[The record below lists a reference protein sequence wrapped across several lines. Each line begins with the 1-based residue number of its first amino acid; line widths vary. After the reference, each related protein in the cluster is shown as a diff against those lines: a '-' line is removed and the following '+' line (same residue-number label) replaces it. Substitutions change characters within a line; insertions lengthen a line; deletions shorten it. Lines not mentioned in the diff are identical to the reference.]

1 MDIDALK
8 AALAASPDNIPLL
21 GLVAKALEDNLQ
33 WEEAAGHYERMAR
46 LAPTHAGAVA
56 GIARLLAIEGK
67 TSEAILRLED
77 FLRRQPD
84 SAPVHLELAR
94 LHMQENDG
102 KAARASYDKAVS
114 LDRSLADDKLLADI
128 LAAGGAQPAKVAAAS
143 DGSTFDFDERGDSH
157 PPGIDDMLAR
167 ELDLEFRVK
176 PDVDFSKVGG
186 MDAVKEQIRLKI
198 ILPLQNPDL
207 FAAYGK
213 KAGGGVLLYGP
224 PGCGKTLIAK
234 ATAAEMGSS
243 FFSIGIHNVLDMY
256 IGQSEQKLHQIFEL
270 ARRNKPAVL
279 FFDEVDAMAADR
291 RDMKLS
297 AGRHLINQFLSE
309 LDGAQGDNDGLLI
322 LGATNA
328 PWHVDGAFLRPGR
341 FDRILFVPPPDEPA
355 RREIAKILAS
365 GKPIT
370 GFDPADI
377 ARQTAGFSGA
387 DLKAVFDTATE
398 AAITA
403 ALKSGKME
411 PITGK
416 LLVKIAKDSRP
427 STTRWFES
435 ARNHALYANQGGLY
449 DDVLAYLRIKKP

>member
-33 WEEAAGHYERMAR
+33 WDEAAQHYERMAR
-46 LAPTHAGAVA
+46 LAPNHAGAVA

-84 SAPVHLELAR
+84 SAPAHLELAR

-102 KAARASYDKAVS
+102 KSARACYDKAVA

-128 LAAGGAQPAKVAAAS
+128 LAAGGAQPAKIAAS
-143 DGSTFDFDERGDSH
+143 PDGSTFDFDDRGDSH
-157 PPGIDDMLAR
+157 TPGIDDVLAR

-186 MDAVKEQIRLKI
+186 MDVVKEQIRLKI

-234 ATAAEMGSS
+234 ATAAEIGSS
-243 FFSIGIHNVLDMY
+243 FFAIGIHNVLDMY

-270 ARRNKPAVL
+270 ARRHKPAVL

-309 LDGAQGDNDGLLI
+309 LDGAQGDNDGLLV

-341 FDRILFVPPPDEPA
+341 FDRILFVPPPDETA
-355 RREIAKILAS
+355 RREIVNILAQ

-370 GFDPADI
+370 AFDPNDI

-398 AAITA
+398 TAITA
-403 ALKSGKME
+403 AMKSGKME

-416 LLVKIAKDSRP
+416 MLAKIAKDSRP